1 MILLTTLS
9 LLWRIRK
16 TSLKQ
21 PFYTWAL
28 INDLLKRGSKIDV
41 LIIIINVANDCN
53 NYGLK
58 NIIVSDL
65 TINDR
70 LHLDFINAMYNALKL
85 DYVKY
90 GYNFID
96 NSNIIHDNL
105 WQQDGLHLNNSGKG
119 KLLNNLLVF
128 TNIDILLIS
137 ETKLDGSF
145 PSAQFWLKGFYT
157 PYRFGLKSE

>member
-1 MILLTTLS
+1 
-9 LLWRIRK
+9 
-16 TSLKQ
+16 
-21 PFYTWAL
+21 
-28 INDLLKRGSKIDV
+28 
-41 LIIIINVANDCN
+41 
-53 NYGLK
+53 
-58 NIIVSDL
+58 
-65 TINDR
+65 
-70 LHLDFINAMYNALKL
+70 MYNALKL

-105 WQQDGLHLNNSGKG
+105 WKHDGSHLNNSTKG

-137 ETKLDGSF
+137 ETKLDDSF
-145 PSAQFWLKGFYT
+145 PSAQFWLTGFYT